1 MSKLKQLY
9 EDLKPDEKFGEIA
22 LEALRRAPLASAKTV
37 IATLLDAKFNM
48 NKAME
53 TLNTFLEII
62 LKSEFYGDILV
73 HEGPSVERAIALKID
88 WEHVM
93 KEKSL
98 FPKNVENLWVY
109 DAEEDITHHK
119 KILQYLKGRFG
130 NDPRKIVEQIIR
142 KCDVFK
148 IREDLYVF
156 CILLLGVGWKIFVA
170 KTGKLVKPPK
180 ITTIE
185 KNMWEW
191 GVWPYYLAFSRG
203 CSEVPEV
210 GIKLPKVNCG
220 VLKTKCK
227 LPSELL
233 IADSFTKNLIAE
245 KRDEKILLCTMTL
258 EAGWET
264 AEYIKTI
271 REDKT
276 VKTIFWW
283 DAPQIWEW
291 WYGLE
296 KKPDLEKE
304 YFKMLSRYSDFVKI
318 SEASIKYES
327 RFFEVLVPGWRDALK
342 IKNKE
347 DKIKAAIKTCS
358 NVDWAPKVKT
368 HSHVIIKSDGFDA
381 ESFLNIYLR
390 INERKKWLNML
401 DETSKKYMLKENLRK
416 EYTIILENKI

>member
-9 EDLKPDEKFGEIA
+9 EDLKPDEKLGEKT
-22 LEALRRAPLASAKTV
+22 LEVLRKAPLASAKTV
-37 IATLLDAKFNM
+37 IATLLDAKFNID
-48 NKAME
+48 KAMK

-98 FPKNVENLWVY
+98 FPKNVKNLRVY

-119 KILQYLKGRFG
+119 KILQHLKERFG
-130 NDPRKIVEQIIR
+130 NNPRKLVEQIIR

-148 IREDLYVF
+148 IREDLYIF
-156 CILLLGVGWKIFVA
+156 CVLLLGVGWKIFIA

-180 ITTIE
+180 ITTLE

-203 CSEVPEV
+203 CSEVPGV

-233 IADSFTKNLIAE
+233 IADSFTKNLTAE
-245 KRDEKILLCTMTL
+245 KRDEKMLLCTMTL
-258 EAGWET
+258 EAGWEA

-271 REDKT
+271 RGDKT
-276 VKTIFWW
+276 IKTIFWW
-283 DAPQIWEW
+283 DAPQVWEW
-291 WYGLE
+291 WYGLKE
-296 KKPDLEKE
+296 KPDLEKE
-304 YFKMLSRYSDFVKI
+304 FIHGLWDLVPVRYSDIVKI
-318 SEASIKYES
+318 NETRSKYCVK
-327 RFFEVLVPGWRDALK
+327 FKDHLNA
-342 IKNKE
+342 
-347 DKIKAAIKTCS
+347 
-358 NVDWAPKVKT
+358 DWTTEIIT
-368 HSHVIIKSDGFDA
+368 HGHLIIESDGFDIDPFI
-381 ESFLNIYLR
+381 EMYFKTD
-390 INERKKWLNML
+390 ERKKWLDML
-401 DETSKKYMLKENLRK
+401 DEISKKYMLKENLRK
-416 EYTIILENKI
+416 EYTIILKNKI